1 VGSGENITMA
11 RKKGAKAK
19 GAGDWKETFLA
30 ALRVAPVIR
39 QACKQ
44 AGISRA
50 EAYRERQR
58 DMSFAQEWTDAL
70 NDGIDEVELA
80 LHIRARK
87 QDTTAAIFLL
97 KNLRPETYGENVNL
111 NVSGSLSIQEIQSA
125 QASLDTKL
133 KQITKTVAPGQRLIA
148 TE

>member
-1 VGSGENITMA
+1 MP
-11 RKKGAKAK
+11 RKKGAQAK
-19 GAGDWKETFLA
+19 GSGDWKDTFLS
-30 ALRVAPVIR
+30 ALRVAPVVR

-50 EAYRERQR
+50 EAYRERHR
-58 DMSFAQEWTDAL
+58 DVDFAQQWQEAL

-97 KNLRPETYGENVNL
+97 KNLRPEVYGENVNV
-111 NVSGSLSIQEIQSA
+111 NVSGSLSIEEVRQA
-125 QASLDTKL
+125 QTSLTEKL
-133 KQITKTVAPGQRLIA
+133 NQISQAIAPGDRRLL
-148 TE
+148 EK

>member
-1 VGSGENITMA
+1 MP
-11 RKKGAKAK
+11 RQKGAKAK
-19 GAGDWKETFLA
+19 GSGDWKDTFLS

-39 QACKQ
+39 QACKR

-50 EAYRERQR
+50 EAYRERHK
-58 DMSFAQEWTDAL
+58 DINFAQQWQEAL

-97 KNLRPETYGENVNL
+97 KNLRPEVYGENVNL

-125 QASLDTKL
+125 QKSLDSKL
-133 KQITKTVAPGQRLIA
+133 KQITKTVAPGHRLV
-148 TE
+148 TDG